1 MIPGDP
7 SPLALYRSAVQARLQ
22 GRSPDSQ
29 VHAQPATFPFL
40 GEQWLIEPARSLLTV
55 ARPCGIF
62 TRFPFHS
69 PAKARTSEQFYYY
82 HTRPARSNEKATRH
96 ESPSHR

>member
-1 MIPGDP
+1 MIRGDP

-40 GEQWLIEPARSLLTV
+40 REQWL
-55 ARPCGIF
+55 
-62 TRFPFHS
+62 
-69 PAKARTSEQFYYY
+69 Y
-82 HTRPARSNEKATRH
+82 
-96 ESPSHR
+96 